1 MGAAFLGHT
10 QHLSPSHCAFMAHW
24 LRLLDL
30 EDAAS
35 RRRRAEVWALPG
47 QEREAAGGCIAR
59 LALAEVG
66 AGGCLEPAC
75 AHCIADGVGI
85 RGAVLLWWG

>member
-1 MGAAFLGHT
+1 
-10 QHLSPSHCAFMAHW
+10 MAHW

-30 EDAAS
+30 EDAAA

-59 LALAEVG
+59 LTLAQVCSTAG
-66 AGGCLEPAC
+66 AA
-75 AHCIADGVGI
+75 
-85 RGAVLLWWG
+85 